1 MHDLVI
7 RGGTV
12 IDGSGAPRFTGD
24 VAIDGG
30 RISQVGGRAGAGRRE
45 IDADG
50 ALVTPGWV
58 DVHTHYDGQVTWDPY
73 CIPSSWHGVTTV
85 MMGNCGVGFAPVKP
99 DRRDWLIGLME
110 GVEDIPGAA
119 LAEGI
124 RWEWETFAEYLDAL
138 AGKPLAIGVGA
149 QVPHGA
155 LRVYAMGERG
165 VPDDSVATPD
175 DIAAMAA
182 ELRAALAAGAFGLS
196 TSRTLLHR
204 GADGK
209 LVPGTFAGRDELFG
223 LGRVLAEAGHG
234 VFQMTSNH
242 VDMPA
247 ETAWMMD
254 LARETRR
261 PVLFN
266 LQQVDQV
273 PDLWL
278 QLVARLDEARAQGV
292 PLIGAIPGRPAGLL
306 YGWRASSHPF
316 HFHATWRATAH
327 LPIAQRIAAMR
338 EPAARAALLAEDV
351 PVRDERAA
359 FMLRS
364 FAKMY
369 RIDPAAPNY
378 EPAPED
384 SAEAIARARG
394 VSPFEVVHDWMMAED
409 GSGLVYFP
417 IFNYSYHDFSHL
429 HRLLQHPGTMLSL
442 GDGGAHVGYIT
453 DAGLP
458 TFMLTHWTRDRRR
471 GPVLPL
477 EDIVRRQTSH
487 TAQVYGLHDRGL
499 LKPGLRA
506 DLNLI
511 DYPRLHCEAPTMA
524 YDLPAGGKRLLQ
536 RAGGYLA
543 TIVSGQP
550 IFQHGEATGALP
562 GALVRSRAPA

>member
-12 IDGSGAPRFTGD
+12 IDGSGAPRFNGD
-24 VAIDGG
+24 IAIDGG
-30 RISQVGGRAGAGRRE
+30 RLSQVGGSAGAARRVIAAE
-45 IDADG
+45 G

-73 CIPSSWHGVTTV
+73 ITPSSWHGVTTAV
-85 MMGNCGVGFAPVKP
+85 MGNCGVGFAPVKP
-99 DRRDWLIGLME
+99 ERRDWLIGLME

-124 RWEWETFAEYLDAL
+124 DWQWETFAQYLDVL
-138 AGKPLAIGVGA
+138 DTKPLAVDVGT

-165 VPDDSVATPD
+165 ALENSVAIPA

-182 ELRAALAAGAFGLS
+182 ELRSGLRAGALGFS
-196 TSRTLLHR
+196 TSRTLIHR
-204 GADGK
+204 GADGV
-209 LVPGTFAGRDELFG
+209 LVPGTHADRAELFG

-242 VDMPA
+242 IDMLA
-247 ETAWMMD
+247 ETEWMMD
-254 LARETRR
+254 LARETGR

-266 LQQVDQV
+266 LQQIDPA
-273 PDLWL
+273 PDLWKS
-278 QLVARLDEARAQGV
+278 LVARLDEARAQGV
-292 PLIGAIPGRPAGLL
+292 PLIGSIPGRPAGVL
-306 YGWRASSHPF
+306 YGWRASTHPF
-316 HFHATWRATAH
+316 HFHAAWRATEA
-327 LPIAQRIAAMR
+327 LPIEQRITR
-338 EPAARAALLAEDV
+338 LRDPAVRAALLAQVVDIA
-351 PVRDERAA
+351 DERTR

-364 FAKMY
+364 FDKMY

-378 EPAPED
+378 EPAPHEH
-384 SAEAIARARG
+384 AAAVAAARG
-394 VSPFEVVHDWMMAED
+394 CSPFEVLYDWLMAD
-409 GSGLVYFP
+409 GGKGIVYFP
-417 IFNYSYHDFSHL
+417 IFNYAYGDFSHL
-429 HRLLQHPGTMLSL
+429 HQLLQHPSTMLSL

-458 TFMLTHWTRDRRR
+458 TFMLTHWTRDRSR
-471 GPVLPL
+471 GPTLAL

-487 TAQVYGLHDRGL
+487 TAGVYGLRDRGL
-499 LKPGLRA
+499 LRPGLKA

-511 DYPRLHCEAPTMA
+511 DYAHLACDAPYMA

-536 RAGGYLA
+536 KARGYLFTLVA
-543 TIVSGQP
+543 GQP
-550 IFQHGEATGALP
+550 IYEAGEPTGALP
-562 GALVRSRAPA
+562 GRLLRGGR